1 MPSYTQV
8 LVPKDPQLLGKM
20 FEVTITSTGK
30 HYLKGD
36 VVAESLV
43 RVPLRPAPLPS
54 GTVSGG
60 GKWKQ
65 YSVKDCTPIEPRY
78 SVLKQAKQFLMKS
91 GDVVLLVSAV
101 LIICTAIAMHYGPY
115 LSLFW

>member
-1 MPSYTQV
+1 MHMQV

-36 VVAESLV
+36 VVTESLV
-43 RVPLRPAPLPS
+43 RVPLRPAPLPF
-54 GTVSGG
+54 GAVSGG

-65 YSVKDCTPIEPRY
+65 HSVKDSTPIEPNF
-78 SVLKQAKQFLMKS
+78 SFLQLSKQFLMKS
-91 GDVVLLVSAV
+91 ADVVLLVSAL
-101 LIICTAIAMHYGPY
+101 LIICTAIVMHYGPY